1 MGQLIEQDIPA
12 LYNGV
17 SRQPDQ
23 IRLTSQH
30 QDADNVA
37 FSIVTGGFEKR
48 DAAAHVGTL
57 ATFDLTEDWVFH
69 PVDRD
74 ETEKYLIGIAGDGE
88 VRVIDATT
96 GTERTVTVDAGTA
109 SAITAYLAAGSAHPS
124 QVLAM
129 TTQVDVTIVVNRT
142 VTAAMLSG
150 TPGTLTGS
158 VATEADLPGTPSDGQ
173 IYEITG
179 TSTALDNYYVK
190 WVAADSRWVE
200 VADPRIDNSFDPDTM
215 PIKITRQAGGAFLVE
230 QIAWDDRPVGDLT
243 TVPNPTFIGNSIK
256 DVFFYRNR
264 LGFLSDTNVYF
275 SQANDFYNLWPD
287 RATVVLDS
295 DPIDLSV
302 QSSRVS
308 LLKWAL
314 PFRKTLFLTS
324 DRAQFEMGGSGILT
338 PNTAAI
344 DETTTYSSPNYCRP
358 VVMGSELYFASE
370 LSGAGIVYEYYF
382 DEATLSN
389 TADNV
394 TKHALGYVPREI
406 RRLVAE
412 STSETLFAL
421 CGYGGSDIYPYTVY
435 WNGTEKVQSAWGK
448 WSFSGEIL
456 DIAVIGEELFVLLK
470 DGSNLVVCKVIPSN
484 TDTDAGFSVRLD
496 RKVSLTG
503 TYDAPSNTTTWTIP
517 YGHKDAVVGVLS
529 SDFSQAGRQL
539 SLTYDGG
546 GADVSATGDWSGGD
560 VIFGLRYTSRV
571 KLSRLY
577 ARGQD
582 NKAYLQGRT
591 QIRRMR
597 LWFTDTGYF
606 KVTVTPT
613 GRSAKEYVFTGRNVS
628 VLNNIIDRVTLTSS
642 SFSIGVKSKAD
653 TVGIEISSDSYLPM
667 QINQASWSGFYNN
680 IVRQG

>member
-1 MGQLIEQDIPA
+1 MGKLIEQDMPA

-30 QDADNVA
+30 EEADNVA

-48 DAAAHVGTL
+48 DAADHVGTL
-57 ATFDLTEDWVFH
+57 TGWDLAEDWTFH

-74 ETEKYLIGIAGDGE
+74 ATEQYLIAIAGDGE
-88 VRVIDATT
+88 VRVVDVVT
-96 GTERTVTVDAGTA
+96 GTERTVTVDAA
-109 SAITAYLAAGSAHPS
+109 KVAEITAYLAAGTDHPS
-124 QVLAM
+124 QTLAI
-129 TTQVDVTIVVNRT
+129 TTQVDVTIISNRT
-142 VTAAMLSG
+142 VDTAMLSV

-158 VATEADLPGTPSDGQ
+158 VELEADLPGAPSDGD
-173 IYEITG
+173 IYEITA
-179 TSTALDNYYVK
+179 TSTELDNYYVK
-190 WVAADSRWVE
+190 WVAADSRWIE

-215 PIKITRQAGGAFLVE
+215 PIKITRQAGGTFLVE
-230 QIAWDDRPVGDLT
+230 QITWDDRSVGGEL
-243 TVPNPTFIGNSIK
+243 TVPNPTFIGSPIK

-264 LGFLSDTNVYF
+264 LGFLSDTNINF

-287 RATVVLDS
+287 RATLVLDS

-338 PNTAAI
+338 PTTAAV

-370 LSGAGIVYEYYF
+370 LSGSGIVYEYFF

-389 TADNV
+389 TADNI
-394 TKHALGYVPREI
+394 TKHALGYVPSEI

-412 STSETLFAL
+412 PASETLFAL
-421 CGYGGSDIYPYTVY
+421 PGYGGSDLYTYTVY
-435 WNGTEKVQSAWGK
+435 WNGSDKVQSAWSK
-448 WSFSGEIL
+448 WTFTGEIL
-456 DIAVIGEELFVLLK
+456 DVAVLSEEVYVTLK
-470 DGSNLVVCKVIPSN
+470 EGTNLIVVKVRPSN

-496 RKVSLTG
+496 RKVSLLG
-503 TYDAPSNTTTWTIP
+503 SYDAGTGLTTWTIP
-517 YGHKDAVVGVLS
+517 YGHQSTVIGVLS
-529 SDFSQAGRQL
+529 SAYTQAGRQL
-539 SLTYDGG
+539 TLTYDGG
-546 GADVSATGDWSGGD
+546 GADVTAVGDWSFGS
-560 VIFGLRYTSRV
+560 VIFGLPYTSRV

-577 ARGQD
+577 ARGD
-582 NKAYLQGRT
+582 DGKTYLQGRT
-591 QIRRMR
+591 QIRRMT
-597 LWFTDTGYF
+597 LWFSDTGYF
-606 KVTVTPT
+606 KVTVTPQ
-613 GRSAKEYVFTGRNVS
+613 GRPAKTYEFSGRNVS
-628 VLNNIIDRVTLTSS
+628 VLNNIIDQVTLTSS
-642 SFSIGVKSKAD
+642 EFSFGVKSKSN
-653 TVGIEISSDSYLPM
+653 TVDIEILSDSYLPM
-667 QINQASWSGFYNN
+667 QITQASWSGFYNN